1 MSTESP
7 ENKRKFSNSGD
18 LRLTL
23 GEHLEEI
30 RQRLIRSFIYVTVG
44 SIVGWVLAPKFWE
57 LINKSVIAPL
67 NTPEHPIDL
76 RIGVTEGFTFWIR
89 LAVTIGLVLVIPLLV
104 YEIWGF
110 VKPGLKPN
118 ERKPIERVVPISV
131 FLFFVGAGLG
141 WWILPPTMAWFLS
154 MTMAFEGTTI
164 MQDAPDIVYFCSKMV
179 LAFGISFQLPLI
191 VYFLARIGLISADT
205 IWRYW
210 RQVTVGVFFTAAVI
224 TPSGDPFSMMVM
236 ALPMTGLFFASIT
249 AAKISSKKDTAK
261 DDVLNNLD

>member
-104 YEIWGF
+104 
-110 VKPGLKPN
+110 
-118 ERKPIERVVPISV
+118 
-131 FLFFVGAGLG
+131 
-141 WWILPPTMAWFLS
+141 
-154 MTMAFEGTTI
+154 
-164 MQDAPDIVYFCSKMV
+164 
-179 LAFGISFQLPLI
+179 
-191 VYFLARIGLISADT
+191 
-205 IWRYW
+205 
-210 RQVTVGVFFTAAVI
+210 
-224 TPSGDPFSMMVM
+224 
-236 ALPMTGLFFASIT
+236 
-249 AAKISSKKDTAK
+249 
-261 DDVLNNLD
+261 